1 MIRHIKKL
9 GHKLGQKLGR
19 DERGASIIELAM
31 TMPVLAGLLI
41 GMVDI
46 SRAYS
51 AKLQL
56 SQAAYRA
63 VEKVQQYQASASTYS
78 TLKTEAVAAAQ
89 ASGFPTVTD
98 SDVVV
103 DYWLECD
110 GTRQSNYDSVCPA
123 SQAYARWITV
133 DISGKFVPVFPTSK
147 WPGSNS
153 DGTYT
158 LHGKA
163 GLRTQ

>member
-1 MIRHIKKL
+1 MIRRIDTL
-9 GHKLGQKLGR
+9 AR
-19 DERGASIIELAM
+19 DERGASLIELA
-31 TMPVLAGLLI
+31 LALPILASLLI

-63 VEKVQQYQASASTYS
+63 VEKVQQYNTNASTYN
-78 TLKTEAVAAAQ
+78 TLKAEAAA
-89 ASGFPTVTD
+89 AATAAGFTGITED
-98 SDVVV
+98 SVAIDF
-103 DYWLECD
+103 WLECNGARAAD
-110 GTRQSNYDSVCPA
+110 YNTPCPNG
-123 SQAYARWITV
+123 QTYARWVTV
-133 DISGKFVPVFPTSK
+133 DITGTFSPMFASRR
-147 WPGSNS
+147 WPGANAN
-153 DGTYT
+153 GTFT

>member
-1 MIRHIKKL
+1 MTWSLRSL
-9 GHKLGQKLGR
+9 AR
-19 DERGASIIELAM
+19 DERGASLIEMGLM
-31 TMPVLAGLLI
+31 LPVLGSLLI

-56 SQAAYRA
+56 EQSAYRA
-63 VEKVQQYQASASTYS
+63 IEKVQQYNTNSSTYT
-78 TLKTEAVAAAQ
+78 TLQTEAASAAQ
-89 ASGFPTVTD
+89 AAGFTSVTT
-98 SDVVV
+98 SDVTI
-103 DYWLECD
+103 DYWLECN
-110 GTRQSNYDSVCPA
+110 GTRQADYNTPCSSG
-123 SQAYARWITV
+123 QTYARWVTV
-133 DISGKFVPVFPTSK
+133 DITAKFTPMFASSR

-158 LHGKA
+158 LHGQA

>member
-1 MIRHIKKL
+1 MIRL
-9 GHKLGQKLGR
+9 VRSLAR
-19 DERGASIIELAM
+19 DERGASVIEMAM
-31 TMPVLAGLLI
+31 VAPLLGSLLI

-56 SQAAYRA
+56 EQSAYRA
-63 VEKVQQYQASASTYS
+63 IEKVQGYQTTDSTYN
-78 TLKTEAVAAAQ
+78 TLKSEAVTAAQ
-89 ASGFPTVTD
+89 AAGFTNVSDNDVTI
-98 SDVVV
+98 

-110 GTRQSNYDSVCPA
+110 GTRQADYTTSCTTG
-123 SQAYARWITV
+123 QTYARWVTI
-133 DISGKFVPVFPTSK
+133 DIVAPFTPMFSSRR
-147 WPGSNS
+147 WPGANTN
-153 DGTYT
+153 GTFT